1 MIFFS
6 QTPEVKAL
14 KCINLDRWTFFSLLY
29 MNWMDWG
36 VEFLLGFE
44 AVCKVPLACY
54 VRNYKMS
61 WLQTPDRSPPFK
73 HFWSKQKSEHDLSSE
88 EKIPKKSK
96 YQQRIIST
104 EIRTVTVILY
114 LTLFLF
120 YFCFIKR
127 SSCFMIFLRSDS
139 GDTGFQRLTTIPL

>member
-14 KCINLDRWTFFSLLY
+14 KCINLDRWTFFS
-29 MNWMDWG
+29 NCCTWTMDWG

-44 AVCKVPLACY
+44 AVCKVSLACY

-61 WLQTPDRSPPFK
+61 WLQTPDLSPPFK

-88 EKIPKKSK
+88 EKIPKNSK

-104 EIRTVTVILY
+104 EVRAVTVILY
-114 LTLFLF
+114 LTLFTF

>member
-14 KCINLDRWTFFSLLY
+14 NCINLDRWTFFSLLY
-29 MNWMDWG
+29 MNNG
-36 VEFLLGFE
+36 LGRRIPFGFWSS
-44 AVCKVPLACY
+44 VQSFACMLCPKLQNEL
-54 VRNYKMS
+54 V
-61 WLQTPDRSPPFK
+61 QTPDRSPPFK

-88 EKIPKKSK
+88 EKISKKSK

-104 EIRTVTVILY
+104 EVRAVTVILY
-114 LTLFLF
+114 LTLFIF

>member
-1 MIFFS
+1 
-6 QTPEVKAL
+6 
-14 KCINLDRWTFFSLLY
+14 
-29 MNWMDWG
+29 MNWG
-36 VEFLLGFE
+36 AEFLLGFE

-104 EIRTVTVILY
+104 EVRAVTVILY
-114 LTLFLF
+114 LTLFIF
-120 YFCFIKR
+120 YFCFNKR

-139 GDTGFQRLTTIPL
+139 GDTGRISKAYDNSSVSFEQVRLI

>member
-1 MIFFS
+1 
-6 QTPEVKAL
+6 
-14 KCINLDRWTFFSLLY
+14 
-29 MNWMDWG
+29 MDWG

-88 EKIPKKSK
+88 EKNTEKE
-96 YQQRIIST
+96 QIST
-104 EIRTVTVILY
+104 EDYFDRSKSRNGYVISDSIYFL
-114 LTLFLF
+114 LLF
-120 YFCFIKR
+120 YQ
-127 SSCFMIFLRSDS
+127 
-139 GDTGFQRLTTIPL
+139 TE